1 MQDKLSNKKTT
12 LNFGGILEDINAP
25 LVMGI
30 LNLTPDSFYDGGK
43 NGSIEL
49 SINNVKKMLL
59 DGADIIDVGAYSSRP
74 GANHISEQEEL
85 DRLIPVLKEIHS
97 QFPDTKISVDTFR
110 SNVAREAVKNG
121 AVIIN
126 DISGGDLDTGMWKT
140 VAELKVPYVLMHMQ
154 GNPKNMQNNPTYVNV
169 LDDVILAL
177 SSKVN
182 KMTQLGIHDIII
194 DPGFGFGKTLEQ
206 NYEILARLNE
216 FQMLG
221 HPMLVGVSR
230 KSMIYNLLDT
240 DAENALNGTTAL
252 HMLALERGAKFLR
265 VHDIK
270 EAKEVVAIWKMV
282 NRNA

>member
-12 LNFGGILEDINAP
+12 LNFGGKLEDINDP

-43 NGSIEL
+43 NSSVEL
-49 SINNVKKMLL
+49 SIKNVKKMLL

-74 GANHISEQEEL
+74 GAKHISEQEEM
-85 DRLIPVLKEIHS
+85 DRLIPVLSQIHS
-97 QFPDTKISVDTFR
+97 QFPTLKISVDTFR
-110 SNVAREAVKNG
+110 SNVAKEAVKNG

-126 DISGGDLDTGMWKT
+126 DISGGDLDTEMWET
-140 VAELKVPYVLMHMQ
+140 VADLHVPYILMHMQ
-154 GNPKNMQNNPTYVNV
+154 GNPQNMQNDPHYENV

-182 KMTQLGIHDIII
+182 KMTQMGIHDIII

-206 NYEILARLNE
+206 NYKILAHLRE
-216 FQMLG
+216 FEMLG
-221 HPMLVGVSR
+221 HPVLVGVSR

-240 DAENALNGTTAL
+240 DAEHALNGTTAL
-252 HMLALERGAKFLR
+252 HTLALERGANFLR
-265 VHDIK
+265 VHDVK
-270 EAKEVVAIWKMV
+270 EAKEAVKIWKMV
-282 NRNA
+282 SGRV